1 MSPVTLL
8 FVAGLVLVVTVAVV
22 GFHLEQKRRERV
34 LAFALGRA
42 WLYEAE
48 DPSLVDAF
56 PGEPFGRG
64 DSRRARTVLRGKE
77 SGRDF
82 VAFDYTYETHT
93 QTSKGRST
101 TVHRYAVVAVPLPVP
116 LGVVEVRPEGVMS
129 RAADAVGVSSDL
141 ELESEDFNRRFRV
154 RARNAKL
161 ASDVLTP
168 RTMEYLVA
176 QQREMVPAFR
186 ISGGHVVAWRTG
198 RLEPLEVVTTCAVLD
213 RVLDGVPSFVWRD
226 AGLRDGY
233 DPGP

>member
-1 MSPVTLL
+1 VSWVALL
-8 FVAGLVLVVTVAVV
+8 FLAGLAVVVTVAVV
-22 GFHLEQKRRERV
+22 AFNLEQKRRERV
-34 LAFALGRA
+34 LAFALGRG
-42 WLYEAE
+42 WLYEAD

-82 VAFDYTYETHT
+82 VAFDYSYATHT
-93 QTSKGRST
+93 QTSKERRT

-116 LGVVEVRPEGVMS
+116 LGVVEVRPEGLMA
-129 RAADAVGVSSDL
+129 RAADAIGVSGDL

-161 ASDVLTP
+161 ASDVLSP

-176 QQREMVPAFR
+176 QRRDAVPAFR
-186 ISGGHVVAWRTG
+186 VSGGHVVAWRTG
-198 RLEPLEVVTTCAVLD
+198 RLEPMEVVRTCAVLD

-226 AGLRDGY
+226 AGLPGGY